1 MMRFA
6 RPRLAEVPLAD
17 LLSVK
22 ASVKASVGAS
32 VGASVEAH
40 DDLDI
45 VQAAP
50 DERTAINVIYS
61 L

>member
-22 ASVKASVGAS
+22 ASAKAF
-32 VGASVEAH
+32 VEAH

-45 VQAAP
+45 VEAAP
-50 DERTAINVIYS
+50 DERTAINIIYS